1 MIFLVALRLFAELFC
16 VDNEVG
22 RKYGNTMNLILGILE
37 IIICFS
43 GIVLMD
49 KLFGKWGL
57 FAWMSLAVVFANIQ
71 VAKQVDIAGFAT
83 SLGNVVFASTYL
95 TTDILNEKYG
105 DKSSRNAVKISA
117 AALVAYI
124 IFAQIT
130 QSYIPNKTDV
140 VDHGM
145 KQIFSM
151 AFRITTA
158 SGAMF
163 LLSNWCDV
171 LIYQKIKN
179 ITDGKFMWLRNNV
192 STIICNC
199 GENFAFTL
207 LAFLGTFSF
216 TYCMQIAISA
226 SCLEIIIALCD
237 TPFLY
242 VAKHLTGRSGILM
255 ENEDEENEVIV

>member
-1 MIFLVALRLFAELFC
+1 
-16 VDNEVG
+16 
-22 RKYGNTMNLILGILE
+22 MNIL
-37 IIICFS
+37 
-43 GIVLMD
+43 
-49 KLFGKWGL
+49 
-57 FAWMSLAVVFANIQ
+57 
-71 VAKQVDIAGFAT
+71 GFAT

-105 DKSSRNAVKISA
+105 ENSSRNAVKISA

-130 QSYIPNKTDV
+130 QSFIPNKTDV
-140 VDHGM
+140 VDSGM

-171 LIYQKIKN
+171 VIYQKIKN
-179 ITDGKFMWLRNNV
+179 ITGERFMWLRNNV

-199 GENFAFTL
+199 VENFAFTL
-207 LAFLGTFSF
+207 LAFWGTFSF
-216 TYCMQIAISA
+216 SYCMQIAVSA

-242 VAKHLTGRSGILM
+242 IAKHLTGRSGIFL
-255 ENEDEENEVIV
+255 EKEDDIDLPDLDDRNGTSVGISKTSKKNMDSYDEKENEVIA